1 MVQNSGS
8 RFDMTTRPNVQPS
21 ISLLIVED
29 CEITLKSYFTV
40 LSMLCPEVTV
50 YSACNGTE
58 GLELFKEHLP
68 DIIVTD
74 LHMPEMDGKQMAEH
88 IRAIK
93 PETKIIIL
101 TGDSGRLEQTDLAE
115 NAFIPDHLCRKPI
128 DFESFF
134 AAIKQCKDEIALNR
148 A

>member
-1 MVQNSGS
+1 
-8 RFDMTTRPNVQPS
+8 MTTNPNLQPS

-29 CEITLKSYFTV
+29 CEVTLKCYITV
-40 LSMLCPEVTV
+40 LSMLCPEVIV
-50 YSACNGTE
+50 YSACNGTK

-74 LHMPEMDGKQMAEH
+74 LHMPEMDGKQMAEN

-101 TGDSGRLEQTDLAE
+101 TGDIKRLEQMNLAGNE
-115 NAFIPDHLCRKPI
+115 FIPDHLCKKPI

-134 AAIKQCKDEIALNR
+134 AAIKQCKDEIALN
-148 A
+148 